1 MAMMNPDDFIDFSG
15 GMEDTDAAVPNES
28 CEYCVK
34 EHIHCQVTPETINL
48 GGCKPC
54 IEAKRNCTLPS
65 NMGPPMS
72 VLEPLESF
80 ADFGAAGNERQ
91 DQLQQLSESSYSR
104 SESSFTG
111 NDSLGEDS
119 TGGLDTTP
127 KIGARFS
134 REALR
139 ILRNWLLSNHRHP
152 YPNNEEKENLA
163 RQTGLNKT
171 QISTW
176 VANARRR
183 GKVRAPRS
191 TSSSP
196 GQLNNAIDIPQKKTT
211 MTRGMS
217 PMERW
222 RHSPPDQEPASIT
235 AIASAVSSAGFPVG
249 AGAASAS
256 YKDMDDRL
264 LGSIDHLSSAGSSKT
279 SHSGN
284 GSQSSAISHK
294 SRESLESLYS
304 LKSRGRRRRRR
315 QIPKAV
321 DISTILPSVHK
332 YQCTFCTETFKTK
345 HDWQRHEKSLHL
357 SLEQWV
363 CSPNGPIQFCAEW
376 DCLACVYCGLKN
388 PSPEHAEQHNDFVC
402 HGRPD
407 AEKTFFRK
415 DHLRQHLSI
424 VHDAKFQKWP
434 MSDWKVDTP
443 AVRSRCGFC
452 GIILYSWD
460 SRVGHLAQHF
470 KMGKSMADWKGD
482 WGFQGEILKI
492 VENGMPPYLIHHER
506 NTLDPFEASKD
517 EVRHGKTLEDHVKLW
532 LIDYMNKRAVA
543 GMAATDD
550 QLLIE
555 AQRVVQKVDT
565 EDTSLTGPDISW
577 FRDLI
582 MLHKPSSHMTQ
593 EELYR
598 ASGITS
604 WTSQIEKMKTSKST
618 HTDMSTIGDEKEKL
632 LLRHVKSRQ
641 AAGQIPTDA
650 ELQFQACKIL
660 DDVEPKSNFKCKEA
674 VQWFKFLINSSSD
687 WLSAF
692 KRRAGVLSNAETSY
706 GHMQPGIQDIITNG
720 EHHLSVLRQDS
731 LLGGISPSQIPGT
744 ATLGGEMQFESN
756 VILAGDGNQTILSE
770 LSDLGAP
777 EERNDLL
784 ASLDDTLIAAHES
797 GDLTSTHQ
805 AKDTKTGATPSP
817 KALHWGVPDEAIGC
831 TSPMDTNDYLPGLT
845 ETPHSANSHPSHHQ
859 PLRYFLSDAN
869 CYGRLEKELTRFVT
883 SCLSSNNPLQ
893 HIPTDEEIQ
902 YQARWIIYDDDDPWN
917 QTAADNVEWLARFKR
932 DVGITAADNSSGLPL
947 NGPPRPW
954 RVTDGGT
961 GLTPPYL
968 KPKPGKVIEV
978 ADEASV
984 LIDHRFYN
992 VNKDTAERYV
1002 RALCEGEYQF
1012 PPSVFCSR
1020 ELEDGL
1026 NAYIEDCMK
1035 NLYVPSDDDLR
1046 AKAREILGVE
1056 RTAADDP
1063 KLLETF
1069 KAMHVLWH
1077 TTNNDFIPDGHPNS
1091 NTLDFM
1097 DSVDVLAS
1105 DPEQLNAFDLNAEF
1119 STRLGV

>member
-15 GMEDTDAAVPNES
+15 GIEDTDAAVPNES

-34 EHIHCQVTPETINL
+34 EHIRCQVTPETMLL
-48 GGCKPC
+48 GACKSC
-54 IEAKRNCTLPS
+54 IEAKRDCTLPV
-65 NMGPPMS
+65 GVGAPMN
-72 VLEPLESF
+72 VLEPL
-80 ADFGAAGNERQ
+80 ADFGAAGNEHQ
-91 DQLQQLSESSYSR
+91 NQLQQLSERSYSR
-104 SESSFTG
+104 SESSFTA

-119 TGGLDTTP
+119 AGGLDTTP

-152 YPNNEEKENLA
+152 YPSNEEKENLA

-196 GQLNNAIDIPQKKTT
+196 GRLNNGIDIPQRKTP

-235 AIASAVSSAGFPVG
+235 AIASAVSSAGFSAG
-249 AGAASAS
+249 AGDASAN
-256 YKDMDDRL
+256 YKDMDDRRP
-264 LGSIDHLSSAGSSKT
+264 GSIDHLSSAGSSKT
-279 SHSGN
+279 SHSSN
-284 GSQSSAISHK
+284 GSLGSAISHK
-294 SRESLESLYS
+294 SGESLESLYS

-315 QIPKAV
+315 QIPKVV
-321 DISTILPSVHK
+321 DISAMLPSVHK

-376 DCLACVYCGLKN
+376 DCLACVYCGLKD
-388 PSPEHAEQHNDFVC
+388 PSPEHAEHHNDFVC

-434 MSDWKVDTP
+434 MSDWKVATP

-452 GIILYSWD
+452 GIILHSWD

-470 KMGKSMADWKGD
+470 KTGKSMADWKGD

-506 NTLDPFEASKD
+506 NTLDPFEASRD
-517 EVRHGKTLEDHVKLW
+517 EVRNGKTLEDHVKLW
-532 LIDYMNKRAVA
+532 LIDYINKRNVA

-550 QLLIE
+550 QLLVE

-565 EDTSLTGPDISW
+565 EDISLTGPDISW

-582 MLHKPSSHMTQ
+582 MLHKPSHHAIH
-593 EELYR
+593 EEVYR
-598 ASGITS
+598 ASGITT

-618 HTDMSTIGDEKEKL
+618 HTDMSTVGDEKEKL
-632 LLRHVKSRQ
+632 LLRYVKSRQ
-641 AAGQIPTDA
+641 AVGQMATDS

-660 DDVEPKSNFKCKEA
+660 DDIEPKSNFKCKEA

-692 KRRAGVLSNAETSY
+692 KRRAGLLSNAEILY
-706 GHMQPGIQDIITNG
+706 RHIQPVAHDIVTNG
-720 EHHLSVLRQDS
+720 EHHLSELQQDS
-731 LLGGISPSQIPGT
+731 IGDTSAPQIPGT
-744 ATLGGEMQFESN
+744 AILGDEMQFDSN
-756 VILAGDGNQTILSE
+756 IIIPSDGGQTILGK
-770 LSDLGAP
+770 LSDLGAS

-784 ASLDDTLIAAHES
+784 ASYDDTLIAAHES
-797 GDLTSTHQ
+797 GDLITAHQ
-805 AKDTKTGATPSP
+805 AKGAKPGATPSP
-817 KALHWGVPDEAIGC
+817 QALHWGVQDEVIGC
-831 TSPMDTNDYLPGLT
+831 TSPMDTNDYLPALT
-845 ETPHSANSHPSHHQ
+845 ETPHSANSHNQ
-859 PLRYFLSDAN
+859 ALRYFLSDAN

-883 SCLSSNNPLQ
+883 SSLSPNNPLQ

-917 QTAADNVEWLARFKR
+917 QTAADNAEWLARFKR
-932 DVGITAADNSSGLPL
+932 DTGITSTDDATGLPL

-954 RVTDGGT
+954 RVADGGT

-968 KPKPGKVIEV
+968 KPKPGKIIEV
-978 ADEASV
+978 ADETSV

-1035 NLYVPSDDDLR
+1035 ALYVPSDDDLR
-1046 AKAREILGVE
+1046 AKARDILGVE

-1077 TTNNDFIPDGHPNS
+1077 TTNNEFIPDGHLSS

-1097 DSVDVLAS
+1097 DGVNVLTS
-1105 DPEQLNAFDLNAEF
+1105 DPEQMNAFDLTAEF
-1119 STRLGV
+1119 SERLGV

>member
-1 MAMMNPDDFIDFSG
+1 MATMNPDDFIDFSG
-15 GMEDTDAAVPNES
+15 GFEDTAVPNES
-28 CEYCVK
+28 CEYCIK
-34 EHIHCQVTPETINL
+34 QHIRCQVTPETIPL
-48 GGCKPC
+48 GTCKSC
-54 IEAKRNCTLPS
+54 MEAKRDCTLAAGMRAPK
-65 NMGPPMS
+65 NI
-72 VLEPLESF
+72 LEPF
-80 ADFGAAGNERQ
+80 IDPGAAGNEYQ
-91 DQLQQLSESSYSR
+91 NQLQQLSERSYSR
-104 SESSFTG
+104 SESSFTA

-119 TGGLDTTP
+119 AGGLDMTP

-171 QISTW
+171 QISNW

-196 GQLNNAIDIPQKKTT
+196 GGLTNGIDIPRKTAP

-235 AIASAVSSAGFPVG
+235 AIASAVSSAEFSGGAG
-249 AGAASAS
+249 AGAASAN
-256 YKDMDDRL
+256 YKNIDDGPP
-264 LGSIDHLSSAGSSKT
+264 GSIDRLSSAGSSKT
-279 SHSGN
+279 SHSSN
-284 GSQSSAISHK
+284 GSRGSAISHK
-294 SRESLESLYS
+294 SRESLESLHS

-315 QIPKAV
+315 QVPKTV
-321 DISTILPSVHK
+321 DISAMLPSIHR

-402 HGRPD
+402 HGRPEE
-407 AEKTFFRK
+407 EKTFFRK

-434 MSDWKVDTP
+434 MSDWKVATP

-470 KMGKSMADWKGD
+470 KTGKSMADWKGD

-517 EVRHGKTLEDHVKLW
+517 EVQNGKTLEDHVKLW
-532 LIDYMNKRAVA
+532 LIDYINKRTVA

-550 QLLIE
+550 QLLVE

-565 EDTSLTGPDISW
+565 EDISLTGPDISW

-582 MLHKPSSHMTQ
+582 MLHKPSNHMTH
-593 EELYR
+593 EEVYR
-598 ASGITS
+598 ASGITT
-604 WTSQIEKMKTSKST
+604 WTSRIEQMKISKST
-618 HTDMSTIGDEKEKL
+618 HADMSTIGCEKEKI
-632 LLRHVKSRQ
+632 LLRYVKSRQ
-641 AAGQIPTDA
+641 AAGQTPTDA

-692 KRRAGVLSNAETSY
+692 KRRAGLLSDTGKVY
-706 GHMQPGIQDIITNG
+706 GHMQPVVHDIMDIG
-720 EHHLSVLRQDS
+720 VHHL
-731 LLGGISPSQIPGT
+731 LGPQQHSSGAISASQMPGA
-744 ATLGGEMQFESN
+744 ATLGREMQFESN
-756 VILAGDGNQTILSE
+756 NILPGDGDQSVLDKLNDLDASE
-770 LSDLGAP
+770 ALNG
-777 EERNDLL
+777 LL
-784 ASLDDTLIAAHES
+784 ASHDDTLIAAHQSEDS
-797 GDLTSTHQ
+797 ISTHQ
-805 AKDTKTGATPSP
+805 VKDTKTATTLSP
-817 KALHWGVPDEAIGC
+817 QSLHWGVSDEAIGC
-831 TSPMDTNDYLPGLT
+831 TSPMDTNDYPPGLT
-845 ETPHSANSHPSHHQ
+845 GTPHSANSQNQ

-883 SCLSSNNPLQ
+883 SCLSPNNPLQ
-893 HIPTDEEIQ
+893 HVPTDEEIQ

-917 QTAADNVEWLARFKR
+917 QTAADNAEWLARFKR
-932 DVGITAADNSSGLPL
+932 DAGIVSADDANGLPL

-968 KPKPGKVIEV
+968 KPKPGKIIEV
-978 ADEASV
+978 ADETAV
-984 LIDHRFYN
+984 FIDHRSYN
-992 VNKDTAERYV
+992 VNRDTAERYV

-1026 NAYIEDCMK
+1026 NTYIEDCMK
-1035 NLYVPSDDDLR
+1035 ALYVPSDEDLR
-1046 AKAREILGVE
+1046 ARARTILGVE

-1077 TTNNDFIPDGHPNS
+1077 TTNNEFIPDGHLNS

-1097 DSVDVLAS
+1097 DSVNALGS

-1119 STRLGV
+1119 SARLGV